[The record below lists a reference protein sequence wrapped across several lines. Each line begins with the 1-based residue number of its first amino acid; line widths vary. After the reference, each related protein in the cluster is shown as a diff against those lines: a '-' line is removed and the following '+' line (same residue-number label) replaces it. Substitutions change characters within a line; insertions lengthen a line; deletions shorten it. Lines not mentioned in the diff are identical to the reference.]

1 MTIGSLIPTP
11 LASVGTEE
19 RIESSTEDNVFT
31 ARLDRGDAGVYRIDA
46 DGKLSLIVKSSTLG
60 KSSVLGAKFASASWV
75 IAINGKGEIALP
87 VRFTGD
93 TVDTLILLKPVSP
106 Q

>member
-1 MTIGSLIPTP
+1 M
-11 LASVGTEE
+11 
-19 RIESSTEDNVFT
+19 
-31 ARLDRGDAGVYRIDA
+31 
-46 DGKLSLIVKSSTLG
+46 
-60 KSSVLGAKFASASWV
+60 
-75 IAINGKGEIALP
+75 NGKGEMALP

>member
-1 MTIGSLIPTP
+1 
-11 LASVGTEE
+11 VGAQE
-19 RIESSTEDNVFT
+19 RIESSTEDNVFI
-31 ARLDRGDAGVYRIDA
+31 ARLDGGNAGVYRIDA
-46 DGKLSLIVKSSTLG
+46 DGKLYLIVKSSVLG
-60 KSSVLGAKFASASWV
+60 KSSGLGAKFASELWA

-93 TVDTLILLKPVSP
+93 KVDTLILLKPVSP